1 MHELRVSVEVGFLSN
16 RNFAMALPESLAL
29 PPHATLSE
37 ASLGARRG
45 LRGIFSAVRLGPHAE
60 AGSGE
65 GEADTDD
72 AFDTQQDEQGSFF
85 LRLVPGVTLLVVI
98 LISIHIV
105 NTWLRQPR
113 AIVDADDDN
122 LQLPVRDDDS
132 DEDEL

>member
-1 MHELRVSVEVGFLSN
+1 
-16 RNFAMALPESLAL
+16 MA
-29 PPHATLSE
+29 ATP
-37 ASLGARRG
+37 AARRG
-45 LRGIFSAVRLGPHAE
+45 LRGIFSARLGPHAE

-65 GEADTDD
+65 GQADTDD